1 MTLVPSAAADLPVIW
16 WVFWLV
22 VMAVGIFGAFAWWLT
37 SAALRE
43 DHAPR
48 ADHEHDHERPRGTP
62 GEGDAKGSE
71 R

>member
-1 MTLVPSAAADLPVIW
+1 MALEPVAADLPVIW

-37 SAALRE
+37 RAALRE
-43 DHAPR
+43 DKAPR
-48 ADHEHDHERPRGTP
+48 ADREHDRPHGAP
-62 GEGDAKGSE
+62 GEGDADGAD